1 MPSRL
6 LSRLSGSILFL
17 GLGVLAVS
25 LVTSAGAPA
34 YSQSAALRS
43 KYGAK
48 KDEINQQIS
57 GIQTELNSLNV
68 DLHQVSERK
77 RTLEEEVATLQNEIR
92 NVNELITETKLTIAQ
107 LDDQIA
113 QNEADL
119 AEVRGQL
126 QAILH
131 VLQKQNQTSS
141 LELLLSADSL
151 GDAMSGIYN
160 LNNIQSQANR
170 LAQKTQRLTDELA
183 ANKVKQEEVQA
194 TLESSQ
200 YLLASKSDGLKL
212 LLEQTKGE
220 ESRYQ
225 ELINQTLEQ
234 EQQAQAS
241 LENVEAEYRDEI
253 AREIREAEEAA
264 RRAREAEAAAAGAA
278 GSGIT
283 GGYTERNGGGAC
295 SFSAGGDLGV
305 GQGYFIDPTVGWVS
319 QDYWCGAYGG
329 HDGWDIANGLGTPI
343 VAVASGQV
351 ERKGYHPSGFGHFLL
366 LRHDLPSGKRVY
378 TLYAHMQTA
387 SSASGSVSQGQTIGY
402 MGSTGLSTGPHLH
415 FMFISDS
422 YERTRRDV
430 GCFYGSLSC
439 YDPADYL

>member
-1 MPSRL
+1 MYSTFRSRL
-6 LSRLSGSILFL
+6 TGSILFL
-17 GLGVLAVS
+17 TLGFLGVS
-25 LVTSAGAPA
+25 LLTQGAAPA

-48 KDEINQQIS
+48 KDEINNQIS
-57 GIQTELNSLNV
+57 SIQTELNSLNV

-77 RTLEEEVATLQNEIR
+77 RTLEEEVATLQGEIR

-107 LDDQIA
+107 LEDQIA
-113 QNEADL
+113 QNEAEL
-119 AEVRGQL
+119 EEVRGQL
-126 QAILH
+126 QSILH
-131 VLQKQNQTSS
+131 LLQKQNQTSS

-160 LNNIQSQANR
+160 LNNIQSQADR
-170 LAQKTQRLTDELA
+170 LSQKTQRLTDELA
-183 ANKVKQEEVQA
+183 ANKARQEEVQRS
-194 TLESSQ
+194 LENSQ

-212 LLEQTKGE
+212 LLEQTRGE
-220 ESRYQ
+220 EERYQ
-225 ELINQTLEQ
+225 ELINQTQEQ
-234 EQQAQAS
+234 EQQAQAN
-241 LENVEAEYRDEI
+241 LESVEAEYRDEI

-264 RRAREAEAAAAGAA
+264 RRAREAEAAAAAA

-295 SFSAGGDLGV
+295 RFSAGGNLGV
-305 GQGYFIDPTVGWVS
+305 GDGYFIDPTVGWVS

-329 HDGWDIANGLGTPI
+329 HDGWDIANGMGTPI
-343 VAVASGQV
+343 VAVADGQV
-351 ERKGYHPSGFGHFLL
+351 ERKGYHPSGFGHFIL

-378 TLYAHMQTA
+378 TLYAHMQATSA
-387 SSASGSVSQGQTIGY
+387 ASGTVRQGQTIGN

-439 YDPADYL
+439 YDPAEYL